1 MNSDKYDYD
10 YIIIG
15 SGFGGSVS
23 ALRLSEKGYRVLVIE
38 KGKWWNSKDFA
49 KTNWNLKRWMW
60 LPALR
65 FWGILK
71 LTYYRHVGILS
82 GVGVGGGSLVY
93 ANTLP
98 IPKLSFFTAQ
108 SWSHL
113 VDWEEELKEFYSLA
127 LKMLGANKNPRMETG
142 DIALKEIAS
151 DMNKEKDFHATNV
164 AVYFG
169 EPGETVS
176 DPYFEGKGPNRTGC
190 IFCGACMVGC
200 RHNAKNTLD
209 KNYLYLAQK
218 NGAEIQAESMV
229 VDVKP
234 KGAENGSDGYEI
246 LWEKST
252 SILFKKRKRV
262 FCKGVIFSGG
272 VLGTVQLLLSLKK
285 SSLPNLSDKVGCM
298 VRTNSEAL
306 IPITSFDKSSD
317 FSKGV
322 AIGSILHTGE
332 HTHMEP
338 VRYSKGSG
346 FWRLFILPRVNG
358 KSFSVRITRMF
369 ADLILHPI
377 KNMKILFVRDWAKQT
392 QVLLF
397 MQSLDS
403 TLKFSKGWFGK
414 RMKTNLEKGKAPTPF
429 IPEANKYADLYA
441 AKLKGKPMMPNNE
454 VLFGMSTTA
463 HILGGAVMGK
473 DKNEGV
479 INKNNRVFGYE
490 NLYVCDGSM
499 VSANPGVNP
508 SLTITA
514 ISERAM
520 SKIPEK
526 SPGTF

>member
-1 MNSDKYDYD
+1 MSLDKQDYD
-10 YIIIG
+10 YVVIG

-71 LTYYRHVGILS
+71 LTYYRHIGILS

-98 IPKLSFFTAQ
+98 IPKPSFFTAQ

-113 VDWEEELKEFYSLA
+113 VDWEDELKEFYSLA

-142 DIALKEIAS
+142 DIALKEVAG

-209 KNYLYLAQK
+209 KNYLYLAQQ
-218 NGAEIQAESMV
+218 NGAEIQAESRV

-234 KGAENGSDGYEI
+234 KGDENGSDGYEV

-272 VLGTVQLLLSLKK
+272 VLGTVQLLLSLKD
-285 SSLPNLSDKVGCM
+285 SSLPHLSDKVGCRE
-298 VRTNSEAL
+298 RTNSEA
-306 IPITSFDKSSD
+306 
-317 FSKGV
+317 
-322 AIGSILHTGE
+322 
-332 HTHMEP
+332 
-338 VRYSKGSG
+338 
-346 FWRLFILPRVNG
+346 
-358 KSFSVRITRMF
+358 
-369 ADLILHPI
+369 
-377 KNMKILFVRDWAKQT
+377 
-392 QVLLF
+392 
-397 MQSLDS
+397 
-403 TLKFSKGWFGK
+403 
-414 RMKTNLEKGKAPTPF
+414 
-429 IPEANKYADLYA
+429 
-441 AKLKGKPMMPNNE
+441 
-454 VLFGMSTTA
+454 
-463 HILGGAVMGK
+463 
-473 DKNEGV
+473 
-479 INKNNRVFGYE
+479 
-490 NLYVCDGSM
+490 
-499 VSANPGVNP
+499 
-508 SLTITA
+508 
-514 ISERAM
+514 
-520 SKIPEK
+520 
-526 SPGTF
+526 

>member
-1 MNSDKYDYD
+1 MSSHKHDYD
-10 YIIIG
+10 YVVIG

-38 KGKWWNSKDFA
+38 KGKWWDKNDFA

-60 LPALR
+60 LPTLR
-65 FWGILK
+65 FLGILK

-98 IPKLSFFTAQ
+98 IPKSSFFTAR

-113 VDWEEELKEFYSLA
+113 ADWGEELKEFYSLA
-127 LKMLGANKNPRMETG
+127 LKMLGATNTPQMETG
-142 DIALKEIAS
+142 DLALKEVAR
-151 DMNKEKDFHATNV
+151 DMGKEKDIKPTNV

-169 EPGETVS
+169 EPGKTVV
-176 DPYFEGKGPNRTGC
+176 DPYFSGKGPDRTGC
-190 IFCGACMVGC
+190 IFCGGCMVGC
-200 RHNAKNTLD
+200 RYDAKNTLD
-209 KNYLYLAQK
+209 KNYLYLAQQS
-218 NGAEIQAESMV
+218 GVEIQAETEV

-234 KGAENGSDGYEI
+234 MGHENGSEGYDVF
-246 LWEKST
+246 WKNST
-252 SILFKKRKRV
+252 SMLFKKRGKV
-262 FCKGVIFSGG
+262 SCQGVIFSGG
-272 VLGTVQLLLSLKK
+272 VLGTVQLLLSLKE
-285 SSLPNLSDKVGCM
+285 SSLPDLSDKVGCM

-322 AIGSILHTGE
+322 AIGSILHTSE
-332 HTHMEP
+332 HTHIEP

-358 KSFSVRITRMF
+358 KSFLVRIIRMF

-377 KNMKILFVRDWAKQT
+377 KNMKILFVWDWAKRT
-392 QVLLF
+392 QILLF

-479 INKNNRVFGYE
+479 IDKNNRVFGYE

-514 ISERAM
+514 LTERAM
-520 SKIPEK
+520 RHIPEK
-526 SPGTF
+526 LSRTF